1 MPALSIRQPWAWLIT
16 HGYKDVENRTWSTP
30 YRGPLL
36 IHASKSKPAE
46 TYRECQGFIDRQGIN
61 LELPPLEH
69 LEIGGIVGECTL
81 IDIVT
86 HSPSKWAMAG
96 QYHLVLGN
104 ARSLDFRPL
113 KGQQGLFRVPAPA
126 PQVEAAP
133 APQEAHP
140 YGSCH
145 RCQSAILLPG
155 AEAFECSKCGWIPR
169 PLNVLG
175 EGERLCTS

>member
-1 MPALSIRQPWAWLIT
+1 MLALSIRQPWAWLIT
-16 HGYKDVENRTWSTP
+16 HGYKDIENRTWSTH

-36 IHASKSKPAE
+36 IHASKTRTAE
-46 TYRECQGFIDRQGIN
+46 TYRECQEFLERQGID

-69 LEIGGIVGECTL
+69 LEIGGIVGECNL

-96 QYHLVLGN
+96 QYHFVLGK
-104 ARSLDFRPL
+104 ARPLNFRPL
-113 KGQQGLFRVPAPA
+113 QGKLGLFHVYHAAFIPPAPA
-126 PQVEAAP
+126 PQAV
-133 APQEAHP
+133 HP
-140 YGSCH
+140 YGTCH
-145 RCQSAILLPG
+145 RCESAILIPG